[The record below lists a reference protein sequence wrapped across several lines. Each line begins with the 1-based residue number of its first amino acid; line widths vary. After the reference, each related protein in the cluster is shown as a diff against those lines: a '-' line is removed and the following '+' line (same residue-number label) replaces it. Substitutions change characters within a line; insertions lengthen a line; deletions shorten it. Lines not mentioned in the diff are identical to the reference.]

1 LDRETAKQ
9 KLQTLAGG
17 EKLNLTLDF
26 IRRPWSTLSSRTIY
40 MPNDFLQKSDDWIA
54 GWMLH
59 EIEHRKSSPGP
70 IENLLVWVYK
80 VVDCGVREPGKLLHF
95 YSDLVIDQDL
105 HRSRKTEYEV
115 FLRERQPSLDYLDEP
130 NLELYLAV
138 QSRITEPSLTTSEKG
153 SRVYEITFSEGKGHE
168 NRVRELANYL
178 KEDFQGGSPFMLDV
192 PPGLELTY
200 EERDRTV
207 RQLLYSGATPAQIED
222 FLDRLRLG
230 LTENQR
236 RQLLSSAKKLY
247 LYQLVQLVSPVLRG
261 LRTADFPIFEIW
273 GPGDDPREL
282 SLIDTMRI
290 FGMLVPGVFA
300 IKRRELVRGRRAK
313 SVVILMDCSGS
324 AGLNM
329 TIGRE
334 REAAFGLI
342 QAAREYGDI
351 VSFVPFSTEVRF
363 DQSVLY
369 SKDYDEVEDA
379 VIKVEPGGYS
389 NIASAL
395 SMALRV
401 GDMAGRQMVFAMTD
415 GRVWDS
421 DEAVGLINKL
431 TEYGKVVFFIF
442 GTGVRGMDEEAKSL
456 LRGSIVYEC
465 NPKEP
470 MIDQALQE
478 YLG

>member
-1 LDRETAKQ
+1 MDPETAKK
-9 KLQTLAGG
+9 KLQALGNREG
-17 EKLNLTLDF
+17 LDLNLDF
-26 IRRPWSTLSSRTIY
+26 IRRPWLTFTSPNVY
-40 MPNDFLQKSDDWIA
+40 MPREFLEKSDDWIQ

-59 EIEHRKSSPGP
+59 EIEHRKRSPAS
-70 IENLLVWVYK
+70 IETLLLWVYK
-80 VVDCGVREPGKLLHF
+80 TINRGIREPGKLIHF
-95 YSDLVIDQDL
+95 YTDLVIDQNL
-105 HRSRKTEYEV
+105 SSSRKHETGP
-115 FLRERQPSLDYLDEP
+115 FLAERSPTLNYLDDS
-130 NLELYLAV
+130 NLELYLEVLQLIEDSNRKARD
-138 QSRITEPSLTTSEKG
+138 QAGKT
-153 SRVYEITFSEGKGHE
+153 YEIIFENAKDDE
-168 NRVRELANYL
+168 NRISDLAVFL
-178 KEDFQGGSPFMLDV
+178 KENFQGGSPFVLDI
-192 PPGLELTY
+192 PSGLELSF
-200 EERDRTV
+200 EERDKV
-207 RQLLYSGATPAQIED
+207 IRQLLYSGATPAQIED

-230 LTENQR
+230 LAENQR

-247 LYQLVQLVSPVLRG
+247 LYHLVQLVSPVLRG

-273 GPGDDPREL
+273 SPGDDPREL
-282 SLIDTMRI
+282 SLIDTMRLYGI
-290 FGMLVPGVFA
+290 MVPGVFA
-300 IKRRELVRGRRAK
+300 VKRRELVRGRRAK

-351 VSFVPFSTEVRF
+351 VSFIPFSTDVKF
-363 DQSVLY
+363 DHSILY
-369 SKDYDEVEDA
+369 SRDYDEVEDA

-395 SMALRV
+395 SMGLRV

-421 DEAVGLINKL
+421 EDAVGLVNKL

-442 GTGVRGMDEEAKSL
+442 GTGVGGMPEEAKDL

-465 NPKEP
+465 DPKEP

-478 YLG
+478 YMG

>member
-1 LDRETAKQ
+1 MDREAAKQ
-9 KLQTLAGG
+9 QFHALASREG
-17 EKLNLTLDF
+17 LRLTLDF
-26 IRRPWSTLSSRTIY
+26 IRRPWATLSSQTIY
-40 MPNDFLQKSDDWIA
+40 MPNDFLQKNDEWIA

-59 EIEHRKSSPGP
+59 EVEHRKSSPGP
-70 IENLLVWVYK
+70 IENLLLWVYK
-80 VVDCGVREPGKLLHF
+80 VISCGVREPGKLLHF
-95 YSDLVIDQDL
+95 YSDLIVDQSL
-105 HRSRKTEYEV
+105 HGSRKAEYDV
-115 FLRERQPSLDYLDEP
+115 FLHERQPSLDYLDQP

-138 QSRITEPSLTTSEKG
+138 QQQITQPSFTIPEKEM
-153 SRVYEITFSEGKGHE
+153 RVFDITFREGKGDE
-168 NRVRELANYL
+168 NRVRDLATYL
-178 KEDFQGGSPFMLDV
+178 KEDFQGGSPFMLDI
-192 PPGLELTY
+192 PPGLELAF
-200 EERDRTV
+200 EERDKVV
-207 RQLLYSGATPAQIED
+207 RQLLYVGATPAQIED
-222 FLDRLRLG
+222 FLDRLRVG
-230 LTENQR
+230 LTEAQR

-273 GPGDDPREL
+273 SPGDDPREL
-282 SLIDTMRI
+282 SLIDTMRLY
-290 FGMLVPGVFA
+290 GMLVPGVFA
-300 IKRRELVRGRRAK
+300 IKRRELVRGKRAK

-351 VSFVPFSTEVRF
+351 MSFIPFSTEVKF

-421 DEAVGLINKL
+421 DEAVGLVNKL

-442 GTGVRGMDEEAKSL
+442 GTGVRGMDEEAKNI

-465 NPKEP
+465 NQKEP
-470 MIDQALQE
+470 MVDQALQE